1 MRQTFS
7 DIITTA
13 QDGAGTTNSTIK
25 TFLKQRINR
34 RYEVVTDKL
43 NTWTQVLTRSATSG
57 DANGD
62 SQQYYYNPPNLR
74 EIESIVVTIG
84 GFDYPLSPVYAQQEW
99 DRLNAE
105 TVVGNFPERFFR
117 RPYDFEDDG
126 TITINYTQRAVPLY
140 FEDYSTGTAA
150 VTVNDQTVTLTT
162 GVTTTLKAG
171 FWFSLTDSGGEP
183 RGSWYR
189 IGSISAGTAAFEL
202 ETYFEEATE
211 ATPTY
216 VVGQSPEIPEEGHDL
231 LAIGTIS
238 DFYAMKQK
246 DLETATRFDNF
257 FWSGNY
263 NVTALQAKKD
273 GDYGGL
279 LALIDAYKDRDDSM
293 ILDRSPIVRD
303 PLDFPIVRS
312 AILSTS

>member
-117 RPYDFEDDG
+117 RA
-126 TITINYTQRAVPLY
+126 N
-140 FEDYSTGTAA
+140 
-150 VTVNDQTVTLTT
+150 
-162 GVTTTLKAG
+162 
-171 FWFSLTDSGGEP
+171 
-183 RGSWYR
+183 
-189 IGSISAGTAAFEL
+189 
-202 ETYFEEATE
+202 
-211 ATPTY
+211 
-216 VVGQSPEIPEEGHDL
+216 
-231 LAIGTIS
+231 
-238 DFYAMKQK
+238 
-246 DLETATRFDNF
+246 
-257 FWSGNY
+257 
-263 NVTALQAKKD
+263 
-273 GDYGGL
+273 DYG
-279 LALIDAYKDRDDSM
+279 IDRKS
-293 ILDRSPIVRD
+293 V
-303 PLDFPIVRS
+303 V
-312 AILSTS
+312 